1 MGNCYLKQQLENC
14 TIDNTPKYSY
24 KGKTKFC
31 KVIKVYDGD
40 TITVALKLEKKIF
53 ASSVRMFGYDSPEMK
68 PLLSQKN
75 RDKEIKAAKKAK
87 QAISDKI
94 LGKIV
99 KIEILGFDKYGRILG
114 NIYNLQPDGCFGIY
128 SQYTE
133 NINQYMLDNKYG
145 YQYKGG
151 TKKKFESKEN
161 H

>member
-1 MGNCYLKQQLENC
+1 MGNCLLKQKLEKC
-14 TIDNTPKYSY
+14 TLKNTPKYSY

-40 TITVALKLEKKIF
+40 TITVALKLETKIF
-53 ASSVRMFGYDSPEMK
+53 AASVRMFGYDSPEMK
-68 PLLSQKN
+68 PPLKQKN
-75 RDKEIKAAKKAK
+75 RDKEIKAAKKAR

-94 LGKIV
+94 LNKIV
-99 KIEILGFDKYGRILG
+99 KIEILGFDKYGRILA
-114 NIYNLQPDGCFGIY
+114 NIYNLQPGGCFGIC

-145 YQYKGG
+145 YNYQGG
-151 TKKKFESKEN
+151 TKSKFGSKVN

>member
-14 TIDNTPKYSY
+14 TIENTPKYSY
-24 KGKTKFC
+24 KGKTKLC

-40 TITVALKLEKKIF
+40 TITVAIKLEKKIF

-68 PLLSQKN
+68 PSLKQKN

-114 NIYNLQPDGCFGIY
+114 NIYNLQPGGCFGIC

-133 NINQYMLDNKYG
+133 NINQYMIDNNYG
-145 YQYKGG
+145 YDYKGG
-151 TKKKFESKEN
+151 TKKKFVGKV
-161 H
+161 